1 VLLEPLVIFWNNL
14 SLRSKT
20 IAAFAIVFTTT
31 LALGV
36 FTMSR
41 TAAVDAAAEKVRT
54 DWLPSVK
61 ALGAL
66 TSAVEASRLAE
77 VGILTASLSGKADAV
92 QAAIGVFRKTVARTD
107 QAYAAYAP
115 MIDAGTQDEALMKA
129 FVAAWS
135 DYKDGSAGLLE
146 RAGIGD
152 KAGVEGIYGGIDRDK
167 SEAAIASAVE
177 DMGFNTLSGIDT
189 AAAGHATY
197 ETARTMTIAVVV
209 LAALIAVAAGAT
221 LIFTIVRPVREATA
235 VLGRLAAGDLDVT
248 MQADGRRDEIGLLV
262 SAVDSF
268 GRGAREARS
277 VAAAQAAERTAKDA
291 RTARLDRLTRDFETE
306 IGDLT
311 GAFSGGA
318 THLQATAQSMS
329 LTASQTNEKAATVA
343 AAAQHASTGVATVAA
358 AAEELTSS
366 IREISRQVNQ
376 SSEITGT
383 AVSDARRT
391 DAIVRALADGA
402 QKIGQVV
409 QLISN
414 IAGQTNLLAL
424 NATIEAARAGDAG
437 KGFAVV
443 ASEVKS
449 LANQTAKATG
459 DISTQ
464 IAEIQNSTA
473 EAVRAITGI
482 STTIEQVSTIATAIA
497 SAVEEQGA
505 ATAEIA
511 RNVQQAA
518 ASTREV
524 TFNIAGVSEAADG
537 TGDAASQLLGAAGS
551 LSQQA
556 GQLATSVNSFV
567 TAVRAA

>member
-1 VLLEPLVIFWNNL
+1 MERVLISWRNL
-14 SLRSKT
+14 SLRSKN
-20 IAAFAIVFTTT
+20 IAAFSCVFATT
-31 LALGV
+31 LALGT
-36 FTMSR
+36 FSLSLSAR
-41 TAAVDAAAEKVRT
+41 VDAAAEKVRG

-61 ALGAL
+61 ALGELGNQAE
-66 TSAVEASRLAE
+66 SARLAE
-77 VGILTASLSGKADAV
+77 VAVLTASLSGKADAV
-92 QAAIGVFRKTVARTD
+92 VSAAAAFRAALARTD

-115 MIDAGTQDEALMKA
+115 MIDAGTRDEVLMKA
-129 FVAAWS
+129 FLAAFTN
-135 DYKDGSAGLLE
+135 YKDASEGLLE
-146 RAGIGD
+146 RAAAGD
-152 KAGVEGIYGGIDRDK
+152 KAGVVGIYEGVDK
-167 SEAAIASAVE
+167 DYSDVAIASAAN
-177 DMGFNTLSGIDT
+177 DMSFNSQSGIAT
-189 AAAGHATY
+189 AAGGHATY
-197 ETARTMTIAVVV
+197 EAARRLTIAAIVA
-209 LAALIAVAAGAT
+209 AALIAVAAGAT
-221 LIFTIVRPVREATA
+221 LIMTTVRPLRDVTTA
-235 VLGRLAAGDLDVT
+235 LGRLAAGDLDVAIR
-248 MQADGRRDEIGLLV
+248 ADGRQDEIGRLIG
-262 SAVDSF
+262 AVDSF
-268 GRGAREARS
+268 GRSAREARS
-277 VAAAQAAERTAKDA
+277 AAAAQAAERASKDA

-306 IGDLT
+306 MGDLT
-311 GAFSGGA
+311 HAFSGSASG
-318 THLQATAQSMS
+318 LQGTARSMS
-329 LTASQTNEKAATVA
+329 SNALQTNEKAATVA
-343 AAAQHASTGVATVAA
+343 AAAHQASAGVQTVAA

-366 IREISRQVNQ
+366 IHEISRQVNQ
-376 SSEITGT
+376 SSEITGK
-383 AVSDARRT
+383 AVSEARRT

-409 QLISN
+409 ELISN

-482 STTIEQVSTIATAIA
+482 STTIEQVSAIATAIA

-518 ASTREV
+518 ASTHDV
-524 TFNIAGVSEAADG
+524 TSNIAGVSEAADG
-537 TGDAASQLLGAAGS
+537 TGDAAGQLLGAAGN

-556 GQLATSVNSFV
+556 EQLTSSVNNFV
-567 TAVRAA
+567 VAVRAA